1 MTQPQSS
8 DHKRAMLANPT
19 IRPASETLFRTA
31 QALAQQ
37 LQEAS
42 WTWVEIEQICHFV
55 QTIAHVEGYARRR
68 T

>member
-1 MTQPQSS
+1 MTQPQPP
-8 DHKRAMLANPT
+8 DRNRATLANPAK
-19 IRPASETLFRTA
+19 PASETLFRTA
-31 QALAQQ
+31 QALVQQ
-37 LQEAS
+37 LQEAG

>member
-1 MTQPQSS
+1 MSQPQCPDRNRVVS
-8 DHKRAMLANPT
+8 ANPA
-19 IRPASETLFRTA
+19 RPASETLFRTA
-31 QALAQQ
+31 QALVQQ
-37 LQEAS
+37 LQEAG

>member
-1 MTQPQSS
+1 MPQPQSPERN
-8 DHKRAMLANPT
+8 RAMLANPT

-31 QALAQQ
+31 QALVQQ

-55 QTIAHVEGYARRR
+55 QTIAHVEGYAGRR